1 MTKIMKKDNAV
12 IKASEGLARELAL
25 QGWVEDGADE
35 VVSDEVAT
43 QPNPYDEDD
52 MKKMDVLVD
61 VEKAKI
67 AALDEANAELK
78 EGLADEGLDLSVL
91 TKDQLKAKL
100 DEAGTEYSSS
110 ATKDELIA
118 LLEKK

>member
-1 MTKIMKKDNAV
+1 MKKDNAV